1 MERNL
6 SIARLGVLLK
16 VDCKCFR
23 PVRHAPSQ
31 EQVLADMETIR
42 NVAGEWLWNSAD
54 LVSHVLSPE
63 ISYTHLSPFL
73 YLLVFSG
80 VLYESPIEQQIS
92 LTF

>member
-54 LVSHVLSPE
+54 LVSHVLSLKLLLRHDPPE
-63 ISYTHLSPFL
+63 ECEGQAYLCPVISA
-73 YLLVFSG
+73 V
-80 VLYESPIEQQIS
+80 
-92 LTF
+92 

>member
-54 LVSHVLSPE
+54 LVSHVLSPDNGINLIPE
-63 ISYTHLSPFL
+63 IS
-73 YLLVFSG
+73 
-80 VLYESPIEQQIS
+80 
-92 LTF
+92 

>member
-42 NVAGEWLWNSAD
+42 NVAGEWLWLKFQKMTNVMFFS
-54 LVSHVLSPE
+54 LKNIKFRYCHFQME
-63 ISYTHLSPFL
+63 TYTIIN
-73 YLLVFSG
+73 VFM
-80 VLYESPIEQQIS
+80 LNMC
-92 LTF
+92 